1 MDVFTPTKRMRIVD
15 HMEYRTYTKAQFMS
29 MLKKVPQLEIAET
42 YDFAYDARNPQPVTG
57 KTEDVVYVLKK
68 K

>member
-1 MDVFTPTKRMRIVD
+1 
-15 HMEYRTYTKAQFMS
+15 MEYRTYTKAQFMS